1 MKNRLILSTAL
12 LLIGF
17 SDIYSQ
23 VGVNTAMPKATFDVV
38 GSPTDATKT
47 DGFIAP
53 RLTGNELKV
62 KDALYLTPQ
71 TGTVVYITQAASP
84 TTIKT
89 AKVTDAGYYYFDG
102 SIWQDFTGP
111 NIYNSDGT
119 LQANRTV
126 TMGTNTL
133 QFKNGSNSIGLNNN
147 GTQSTLSASG
157 SSTGYIRA
165 QGGGATLDMFV
176 TDSNAAQIMSGGTAT
191 KLFVGTHNAEPI
203 NFVTN
208 GSIKSTILA
217 TGEMGLGT
225 SATTPTEKLD
235 VTSGNLRVRDINT
248 NSSTNNADRVVV
260 ADANGVLKTTVL
272 FIPST
277 ALLGFRT
284 TTSGNISADT
294 FRTISMDTNP
304 LLSGMTYN
312 SSTGQYTVTAAGYYQ
327 ITAAV
332 SADISMNRPTTGGT
346 AQFALRV
353 NGTVVNKVND
363 GYANGSIITTQNMS
377 YMVYLDV
384 NDVLD
389 LRYAYTRVSKI
400 TGGQISAIRMSN

>member
-1 MKNRLILSTAL
+1 MMNKETLAVVLFLA
-12 LLIGF
+12 GF
-17 SDIYSQ
+17 TGGFAQI
-23 VGVNTAMPKATFDVV
+23 GVNTTDPKATLDVAA
-38 GSPTDATKT
+38 SPADAAKI

-53 RLTGNELKV
+53 RLTGNELKA
-62 KDALYLTPQ
+62 KDALYLAPQ
-71 TGTVVYITQAASP
+71 TGAVVYITQAASP

-89 AKVTDAGYYYFDG
+89 AKVTGAGYYYFDG
-102 SIWQDFTGP
+102 NIWQEFTGP

-119 LQANRTV
+119 LLANRTV

-147 GTQSTLSASG
+147 GAQSTLSASG

-225 SATTPTEKLD
+225 SAATPTEKLD

-248 NSSTNNADRVVV
+248 NSSTNNADKVVV
-260 ADANGVLKTTVL
+260 ADDAGVLKTTNL

-277 ALLGFRT
+277 SLLGFRT
-284 TTSGNISADT
+284 TISGDLSAST
-294 FRTISMDTNP
+294 FRTFHMDTNP

-327 ITAAV
+327 IAATV
-332 SADISMNRPTTGGT
+332 YGDVSMNSPSGGT
-346 AQFALRV
+346 AVFRLRV
-353 NGTVVNKVND
+353 NGTAVNQVND
-363 GYANGSIITTQNMS
+363 VYSDGTSSTNQN
-377 YMVYLDV
+377 MVYLV
-384 NDVLD
+384 YLNANDTID
-389 LRYAYTRVSKI
+389 LQYTYTRVHKISK
-400 TGGQISAIRMSN
+400 GQISAIRMSN

>member
-1 MKNRLILSTAL
+1 MMNKETLAVVLFLA
-12 LLIGF
+12 GF
-17 SDIYSQ
+17 TGGFAQI
-23 VGVNTAMPKATFDVV
+23 GVNTTDPKATLDVAA
-38 GSPTDATKT
+38 SPADAAKI

-53 RLTGNELKV
+53 RLTGNELKA
-62 KDALYLTPQ
+62 KDALYLAPQ
-71 TGTVVYITQAASP
+71 TGAVVYITQAASP

-89 AKVTDAGYYYFDG
+89 AKVTGAGYYYFDG
-102 SIWQDFTGP
+102 NIWQEFTGP

-119 LQANRTV
+119 LLANRTV

-157 SSTGYIRA
+157 STTGYIQA
-165 QGGGATLDMFV
+165 HGGGATLDMFV

-225 SATTPTEKLD
+225 AAATPTEKLD
-235 VTSGNLRVRDINT
+235 VTSGNLRVRDINA
-248 NSSTNNADRVVV
+248 NSSTNNADKVVV
-260 ADANGVLKTTVL
+260 ADDAGVLKTTNL

-277 ALLGFRT
+277 SLLGFRT
-284 TTSGNISADT
+284 TISGNISANT
-294 FRTISMDTNP
+294 FRIVSMDTNP

-332 SADISMNRPTTGGT
+332 SADISMNSPSGGT
-346 AQFALRV
+346 AVFSLRV
-353 NGTVVNKVND
+353 NGTMINQVND
-363 GYANGSIITTQNMS
+363 GYGDGSTKTTQNMG
-377 YMVYLDV
+377 YLTHLNVDDV
-384 NDVLD
+384 ID
-389 LRYAYTRVSKI
+389 LRYAYTKVSKI